1 MIDALVKTVL
11 SELKQ
16 ISRTETV
23 IGEPIRSEGVTLVP
37 VSRISI
43 GFGIGGGKLEG
54 KDRGGEGTGGGIS
67 IEPVAFIVI
76 REKKVE
82 VLSVKKD
89 SIGWGQIVELV
100 PQALEKIRDLT
111 GKKPQKPPGAGKEK
125 K

>member
-43 GFGIGGGKLEG
+43 GFGIGGGKGEG
-54 KDRGGEGTGGGIS
+54 KNREGEGTGGGIS
-67 IEPVAFIVI
+67 IEPVAFIVL
-76 REKKVE
+76 RDGKVE
-82 VLSVKKD
+82 VLPVKKD
-89 SIGWGQIVELV
+89 GIGWGQIAELV
-100 PQALEKIRDLT
+100 PQALDKIKDLAGKKSRKTTDT
-111 GKKPQKPPGAGKEK
+111 GKGKK
-125 K
+125 